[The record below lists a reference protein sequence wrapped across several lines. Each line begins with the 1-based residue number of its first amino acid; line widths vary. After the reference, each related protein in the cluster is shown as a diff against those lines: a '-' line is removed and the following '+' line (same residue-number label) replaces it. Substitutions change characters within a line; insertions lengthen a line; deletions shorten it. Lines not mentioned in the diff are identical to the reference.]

1 MYVVLLCDT
10 IYGGVLLEILI
21 QKAGGFMR
29 KKVISKGVSLLLA
42 TVMLLGIT
50 LSAYAMENVSNSG
63 GIDALEAK
71 NKLSDDLINYVAIT
85 ASNQQLDDEQ
95 YVIIGIGNGSS
106 NLTNG
111 VLTYKNTSSGEL
123 YQASCD
129 EKIED
134 AISFSITYDSKSE
147 GVYQLVGLEYNIDGK
162 KTSIALQEVGLDASW
177 GVGVDYTASPDEV
190 IPVDNE
196 DGTDLEEVADV
207 TFEVTTDEGKTATA
221 SSISKALE
229 IASDD
234 LSVGSNGVI
243 KTQST
248 FESANDDVKVVSDS
262 GLTISNNSVQNTG
275 AGNVVIVLDP
285 GHGGSDPGATCNG
298 LLEKDVTLKVAQYC
312 KAALEQQYS
321 GATVHMTRNSDV
333 YVGLEERTAFAQRV
347 GANAFVSI
355 HMNSGGA
362 SGVEVWYPNANYNS
376 FIGEMGYQLSG
387 KILNNI
393 LALGMYNR
401 GLKMRNS
408 ENGTSYPDGS
418 LADYYSVIRTSKE
431 RGFPGIIVEHAFMD
445 GDYARLCDE
454 NFLRQLGEADA
465 KGIAQYYYL
474 GSAED
479 LSQYAGAF
487 DVNFYR
493 FFNQDLWSFN
503 DQQCF
508 NHWIDCGVWEGRQ
521 GSPVFKMS
529 DYMDNNPD
537 LVKAFGWDWRAYARH
552 FNQCGMNEGRK
563 SISSFSVRSYKNRYR
578 DLRNAFGS
586 DLRSY
591 YLHYVTNG
599 FYEERETIGYDNK
612 LVGGGV
618 NTIWIFNFADVYD
631 YDYYSSHHPD
641 LVAAFGCDDTAMLQ
655 HFVNCG
661 AGEGRQAKSDF
672 NVQGYKNRYL
682 DLRRAFGNDLS
693 QYYWH
698 YMSNGKKEGRDASYT
713 PTVIN
718 AEHYFFGV
726 DFSPVYDFNY
736 YQEHNPDIKRAFGND
751 DMATFIHFLTCGMK
765 EGRQASANF
774 NPTVYANRYPDLFN
788 AFFFNLPE
796 YYIHYLNCGRAEGRS
811 AS

>member
-10 IYGGVLLEILI
+10 IYRGVLLEILI

-50 LSAYAMENVSNSG
+50 LSAYAVENVSNSG

-129 EKIED
+129 EKVED
-134 AISFSITYDSKSE
+134 AMSFSIVYDNKSE
-147 GVYQLVGLEYNIDGK
+147 GVYQLVGLEYTIGGEK
-162 KTSIALQEVGLDASW
+162 AGVSLQEAGLDASW

-229 IASDD
+229 KASDD

-248 FESANDDVKVVSDS
+248 LESANDDIKVVSDT
-262 GLTISNNSVQNTG
+262 GLTTANNSVKNTG
-275 AGNVVIVLDP
+275 AGNVVVVLDP

-312 KAALEQQYS
+312 KATLEEQYS
-321 GATVHMTRNSDV
+321 GASVYMTRYGDETV
-333 YVGLEERTAFAQRV
+333 ALEDRYNFAQSV
-347 GANAFVSI
+347 GANAYVSI
-355 HMNSGGA
+355 HMNAGGGT
-362 SGVEVWYPNANYNS
+362 GVEVYYPNANYNAAAS
-376 FIGEMGYQLSG
+376 EVGCGMASE
-387 KILNNI
+387 ILNNI
-393 LALGMYNR
+393 VALGMTSR
-401 GLKMRNS
+401 GVKIRNS
-408 ENGTSYPDGS
+408 ENGSTYPDGS
-418 LADYYSVIRTSKE
+418 LSDYYSLIRGPKL
-431 RGFPGIIVEHAFMD
+431 RGIPAIVVEHAFMD

-465 KGIAQYYYL
+465 KGIAQYYGL
-474 GSAED
+474 GPAED

-487 DVNFYR
+487 DVNSYR
-493 FFNQDLWSFN
+493 LFNQDLWSFN

-508 NHWIDCGVWEGRQ
+508 NHWINYGVWEGRP

-529 DYMDNNPD
+529 DYVDSNPD
-537 LVKAFGWDWRAYARH
+537 LSRAFGWDWRAYARH
-552 FNQCGMNEGRK
+552 FNQCGMREGRK
-563 SISSFSVRSYKNRYR
+563 SLSSFSVKSYKNRYR
-578 DLRNAFGS
+578 DLRNVFGG

-599 FYEERETIGYDNK
+599 LYEGRETSGYDNK

-618 NTIWIFNFADVYD
+618 NRIWIFNYVDVYD
-631 YDYYSSHHPD
+631 YDYYSSHNPD
-641 LVAAFGCDDTAMLQ
+641 LVAAFGCDDVAMIN
-655 HFVNCG
+655 HYVECG
-661 AGEGRQAKSDF
+661 IREGRQAKSDF
-672 NVQGYKNRYL
+672 NVVGYKNRYL
-682 DLRRAFGNDLS
+682 DLRRAFGNELPS
-693 QYYWH
+693 YVVH
-698 YMSNGKKEGRDASYT
+698 YINAGKREGRDASYT
-713 PTVIN
+713 AKVVDG
-718 AEHYFFGV
+718 EHYFFGV

-736 YQEHNPDIKRAFGND
+736 YQEHNPDIRAAFGND
-751 DMATFIHFLTCGMK
+751 DVATFVHFLTCGMN
-765 EGRQASANF
+765 EGRQGSANF
-774 NPTVYANRYPDLFN
+774 NMGIYASRYPDLFA
-788 AFFFNLPE
+788 AFYFNLQE
-796 YYIHYLNCGRAEGRS
+796 YYLHYIKCGRAEGRV
-811 AS
+811 AV